1 MRTDFLFWF
10 HLSFVVFFLS
20 IPIWPRP
27 YLRYG
32 VYAPLALATIWILF
46 EGCPLTNID
55 VRLNDEYFSQIL
67 LQPFVPDISKEATV
81 RFTYYILLVVTVIGM
96 KRLN

>member
-20 IPIWPRP
+20 IPFWPRP

-32 VYAPLALATIWILF
+32 VYAPLLLATIWILF

-67 LQPFVPDISKEATV
+67 LQPFIPDISKEATA
-81 RFTYYILLVVTVIGM
+81 RFTYYILLVVTVVSM
-96 KRLN
+96 KRL